1 MLPTN
6 SAKHRNVP
14 AVPAE
19 VIITQDELR
28 SILAAIETSYEAAWH
43 LADIGS
49 LDFGPFEGLPR
60 ALGILRRHRDELAA

>member
-1 MLPTN
+1 
-6 SAKHRNVP
+6 
-14 AVPAE
+14 